1 MFVSVFDFVPQR
13 GYNQIIQLSG
23 YRKGSYVPLI
33 EALLLLLVL
42 SRTIGE
48 ISEHLGQPA
57 MIGEIAA
64 VSVR

>member
-1 MFVSVFDFVPQR
+1 
-13 GYNQIIQLSG
+13 
-23 YRKGSYVPLI
+23 VPLI